1 MVRYWCFQ
9 KTRNMRIKTDD
20 EIIEEILSAPLIL
33 KKGEGLRFNENKPRY
48 DLLHPV
54 AQEGIVRVL
63 TAGANKYAER
73 NWELGMDWTKVLASM
88 KRHIAAF
95 ERGEDY
101 DPETGLLH
109 VDHVQCNA
117 HFLSAY
123 YKIFPQGDNRP
134 HNYLTQDKIGL
145 DIDEVLADF
154 VGGMM
159 KKFPDMKER
168 PVYWNDPHIAQNFPE
183 VLVDESFWLGL
194 EAKIK
199 ELPFEPHCYITSR
212 PCSTEITRQWLAS
225 KGFPV
230 APIHT
235 VGVGNSKVDVAKKAG
250 VEIFVDD
257 AYHNFV
263 QLNKAGICT
272 YLFTAPHNEKY
283 DVGHKRI
290 SNLKQLV

>member
-1 MVRYWCFQ
+1 M
-9 KTRNMRIKTDD
+9 NNIKFGDLVDQVVDEATKQMDD
-20 EIIEEILSAPLIL
+20 KSTK
-33 KKGEGLRFNENKPRY
+33 KKGGGLRLNEGKARY
-48 DLLHPV
+48 DLIHPV
-54 AQEGIVRVL
+54 AEAGLVKVL

-73 NWELGMDWTKVLASM
+73 NWELGMPWSKVIASL
-88 KRHIAAF
+88 KRHLAAI
-95 ERGEDY
+95 ERGEDF
-101 DPETGLLH
+101 DHETGELH
-109 VDHVQCNA
+109 INHLQCNA

-123 YKIFPQGDNRP
+123 YSIYPQGDDRP
-134 HNYLTQDKIGL
+134 HSYLNQDKIGL

-159 KKFPDMKER
+159 KKFPEMDKR
-168 PVYWNDPHIAQNFPE
+168 PVYWNDPHIAQYFPE
-183 VLVDESFWLGL
+183 VLEDESFWLGL
-194 EAKIK
+194 EAKVD

-212 PCSTEITRQWLAS
+212 PCSTEITRQWLAN
-225 KGFPV
+225 KRFPV

-235 VGVGNSKVDVAKKAG
+235 VGVGNSKVDVAREAG

-272 YLFTAPHNEKY
+272 YLFTAGHNAKY

-290 SNLKQLV
+290 DNLKQLVSWMD